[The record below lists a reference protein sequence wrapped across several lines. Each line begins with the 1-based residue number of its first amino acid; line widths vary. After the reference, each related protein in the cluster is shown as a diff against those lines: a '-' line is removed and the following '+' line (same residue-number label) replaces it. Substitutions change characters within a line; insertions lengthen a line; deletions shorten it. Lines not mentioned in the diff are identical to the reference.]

1 MIKIDKEFESLIP
14 PLSPEEFKQLEEN
27 ILRDGIRE
35 PLVMWRV
42 PNGDDFLIDGHN
54 RWKIAAKHGGIPF
67 DVKRMTFDTRD
78 DVIQWI
84 IQNQF
89 GRRNLSAY
97 DRSLLALKLKP
108 LLARQAKKKEA
119 ERKTTYQ
126 KSEKSPMPTINT
138 TKEVAKVAGVSH
150 DTIHKVEVIEEKA
163 TPQTKQLIR
172 DGKLSI
178 NQAYNSVHPKQ
189 PDLVKQAKQEHEE
202 FMERKQDS
210 VVSMNDIQI
219 DKLNQQ
225 IINTALLQ
233 EVLELLNK
241 IDAFGMKHRTS
252 ELEALHE
259 MAGDDTQRKLIA
271 DRCVSCQGVLMA
283 IANNII

>member
-1 MIKIDKEFESLIP
+1 MIRIDKEFKSLIP
-14 PLSPEEFKQLEEN
+14 PLSDEEFKQLEEN

-35 PLVMWRV
+35 PLVMWHV
-42 PNGDDFLIDGHN
+42 PNGDDILIDGHN
-54 RWKIAAKHGGIPF
+54 RWEISAKHAGIPF
-67 DVKRMTFDTRD
+67 DIKRMTFDTRE

-84 IQNQF
+84 ILNQF

-108 LLARQAKKKEA
+108 LLARQAKKRMKA
-119 ERKTTYQ
+119 GKADPVQ
-126 KSEKSPMPTINT
+126 KSAQGKTRD
-138 TKEVAKVAGVSH
+138 EVAKVAGVSH

-163 TPQTKQLIR
+163 TPRTKQLIR

-189 PDLVKQAKQEHEE
+189 PDPVKQAKQEHEE
-202 FMERKQDS
+202 FIERKQDS
-210 VVSMNDIQI
+210 VVNMNDIQM

-225 IINTALLQ
+225 IINSALLQ

-241 IDAFGMKHRTS
+241 IDAFGMKHRS
-252 ELEALHE
+252 DELKALHD
-259 MAGDDTQRKLIA
+259 MIDDDAQRKLIA
-271 DRCVSCQGVLMA
+271 NRCVDCKGILMT
-283 IANNII
+283 IASNII

>member
-1 MIKIDKEFESLIP
+1 MIRIDKEFKSLIP
-14 PLSPEEFKQLEEN
+14 PLSDEEFKQLEEN

-35 PLVMWRV
+35 PLVMWHV
-42 PNGDDFLIDGHN
+42 PNGDDILIDGHN
-54 RWKIAAKHGGIPF
+54 RWEISAKHAGIPF
-67 DVKRMTFDTRD
+67 DIKRMTFDTRE

-84 IQNQF
+84 ILNQF

-108 LLARQAKKKEA
+108 VIAKQQKQKQVNGGKE
-119 ERKTTYQ
+119 KVQQ
-126 KSEKSPMPTINT
+126 KSVEPTT
-138 TKEVAKVAGVSH
+138 TQKELAKVAGVSH

-178 NQAYNSVHPKQ
+178 NQVYNSVHPKQ
-189 PDLVKQAKQEHEE
+189 PDPVKQAKQEHEE
-202 FMERKQDS
+202 FIERKQDS
-210 VVSMNDIQI
+210 VVNMNDIQM

-225 IINTALLQ
+225 IINSALLQ

-241 IDAFGMKHRTS
+241 IDAFGMKHRS
-252 ELEALHE
+252 DELKALHDMIE
-259 MAGDDTQRKLIA
+259 DDAQRKLIA
-271 DRCVSCQGVLMA
+271 NRCVDCKGILMT
-283 IANNII
+283 IASNII

>member
-1 MIKIDKEFESLIP
+1 MIRIDKEFESLIP

-97 DRSLLALKLKP
+97 DRSVLALKLKP
-108 LLARQAKKKEA
+108 LLAKQAKKRQKGGQGGILLS
-119 ERKTTYQ
+119 Q
-126 KSEKSPMPTINT
+126 KSDEAKEMNT
-138 TKEVAKVAGVSH
+138 KKELAKVAGVSH
-150 DTIHKVEVIEEKA
+150 DT
-163 TPQTKQLIR
+163 TIR
-172 DGKLSI
+172 LK
-178 NQAYNSVHPKQ
+178 
-189 PDLVKQAKQEHEE
+189 
-202 FMERKQDS
+202 
-210 VVSMNDIQI
+210 
-219 DKLNQQ
+219 
-225 IINTALLQ
+225 
-233 EVLELLNK
+233 
-241 IDAFGMKHRTS
+241 
-252 ELEALHE
+252 
-259 MAGDDTQRKLIA
+259 
-271 DRCVSCQGVLMA
+271 
-283 IANNII
+283 